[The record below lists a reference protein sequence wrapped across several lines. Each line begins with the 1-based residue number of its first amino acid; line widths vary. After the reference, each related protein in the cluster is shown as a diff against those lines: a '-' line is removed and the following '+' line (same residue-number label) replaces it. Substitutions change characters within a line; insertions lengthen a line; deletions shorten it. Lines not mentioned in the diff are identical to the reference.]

1 MRTNTHIQ
9 TAKVPCPK
17 YVTGNENELQSS
29 PVIVVKMGSGRRED
43 TLLLVRDISIF
54 YSLAQHAHL

>member
-29 PVIVVKMGSGRRED
+29 PVIVVKMEWEKGGHF
-43 TLLLVRDISIF
+43 LVS
-54 YSLAQHAHL
+54 A